1 MHEAF
6 FDPVTIGSAVG
17 ADGTN
22 GVLDPAGFSVGG
34 TTTTISGLK
43 WENGTVTMTLS
54 PSVSLAGR
62 RVDFIG
68 LDGLAF
74 LTLYFDNDRRG
85 SGGVYTW
92 MVRDQPWQAG
102 DLLMLRIEASTPE
115 IVFREIPA
123 AVQQGETAWVTVK
136 AEALD
141 PMRNYSYRLT
151 TDNPGVVF
159 HNEVCSYT
167 PQNVTIPLGNTSW
180 IRTQAMRGC
189 AAPGATVTAE
199 LFQGSTSIFTTTHAM
214 KVVSTDATL
223 SGLALSGV
231 SLSFSTS
238 TTTYTTTVAN
248 GVTETTVAPTLNFSG
263 ATYVIKLA
271 GVVNE
276 DGVVPLAVGANVI
289 TVEVT
294 AEDGATTRTYTVTVT
309 RS

>member
-1 MHEAF
+1 MR
-6 FDPVTIGSAVG
+6 
-17 ADGTN
+17 
-22 GVLDPAGFSVGG
+22 
-34 TTTTISGLK
+34 
-43 WENGTVTMTLS
+43 LS

-68 LDGLAF
+68 LDGFAF
-74 LTLYFDNDRRG
+74 LTLYFDAAQRG

-92 MVRDQPWQAG
+92 MVRDRPWQAG

-159 HNEVCSYT
+159 HNDVCGYT

-180 IRTQAMRGC
+180 TRTQAMRGC

-231 SLSFSTS
+231 TFSFNAS

-248 GVTETTVAPTLNFSG
+248 GVTETTVTPALNYSG
-263 ATYVIKLA
+263 AAYVIKLG
-271 GVVNE
+271 GVVDE

-294 AEDGATTRTYTVTVT
+294 AEDGSTTRTYTVTVT